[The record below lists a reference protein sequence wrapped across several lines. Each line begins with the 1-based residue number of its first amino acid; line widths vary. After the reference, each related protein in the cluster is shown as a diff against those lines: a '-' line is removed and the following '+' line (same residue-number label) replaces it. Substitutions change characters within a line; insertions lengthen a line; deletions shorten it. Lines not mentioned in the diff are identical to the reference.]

1 MIQKICRYSL
11 LFHQSMYQKF
21 AVAEETEHNISPKK
35 LLTVKLW
42 VSICFAFCHSMKSIH
57 LT

>member
-21 AVAEETEHNISPKK
+21 AVAEEIEHNISPKK

>member
-1 MIQKICRYSL
+1 MWIFLIILSKHVSKVCCSGGNRTI
-11 LFHQSMYQKF
+11 
-21 AVAEETEHNISPKK
+21 EHNTSQKK
-35 LLTVKLW
+35 MLTVKLW

>member
-1 MIQKICRYSL
+1 MWIFLSL
-11 LFHQSMYQKF
+11 LFYQSMYQKF
-21 AVAEETEHNISPKK
+21 AVAEEIEHNISQKK